1 MVALNVKLGN
11 LYDGT
16 HGSRVLSMAP
26 GLQNL
31 EIIPFRVAA
40 YDSRKRKMAFF
51 EPKRSQD
58 FIFISGTKMRS
69 ELYFFSCTRFFS
81 FSSKS
86 SCN

>member
-51 EPKRSQD
+51 EPERSQD

-69 ELYFFSCTRFFS
+69 ELYFFSCTCFFS
-81 FSSKS
+81 FSSKF